1 MKAANGKIKLTLIMA
16 VAALAVATAAWAGE
30 PGEARALISHRQLV
44 DFGLRCMN
52 FAVLAV
58 ILIKYVV
65 PPIGKALSDRRMKI
79 VNQFGELREKRTEV
93 EATYKEYETKLSHID
108 EEVESILN
116 IAITQA
122 ETEKARI
129 ISEAERTAEDIKRKA
144 AASVQNELSNARK
157 TLRNEVAEQAAI
169 MAEEIIKKNF
179 TEGDQTK
186 MVEDYLGQVGAM
198 A

>member
-1 MKAANGKIKLTLIMA
+1 MKAVNGKIKLTLTIA
-16 VAALAVATAAWAGE
+16 VAALTVATAAWAGE
-30 PGEARALISHRQLV
+30 PGEARALITHGQLV

-52 FAVLAV
+52 FAVLV
-58 ILIKYVV
+58 VVLVKYVV
-65 PPIGKALSDRRMKI
+65 PPIGKALSDRRMNI

-157 TLRNEVAEQAAI
+157 TLRNEAAEQAAI